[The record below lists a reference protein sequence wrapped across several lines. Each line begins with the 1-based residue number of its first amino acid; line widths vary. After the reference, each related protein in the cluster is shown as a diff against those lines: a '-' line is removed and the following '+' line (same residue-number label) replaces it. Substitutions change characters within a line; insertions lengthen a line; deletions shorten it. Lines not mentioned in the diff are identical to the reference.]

1 MTESAEL
8 DPEPIRRNVVELVE
22 EPGQRIQRRGHING
36 KDIVMSLGLLYQ
48 QLEDCDELPGDGI
61 SNIDG

>member
-1 MTESAEL
+1 MTERAEL

-48 QLEDCDELPGDGI
+48 QLEDCDELPRDGI